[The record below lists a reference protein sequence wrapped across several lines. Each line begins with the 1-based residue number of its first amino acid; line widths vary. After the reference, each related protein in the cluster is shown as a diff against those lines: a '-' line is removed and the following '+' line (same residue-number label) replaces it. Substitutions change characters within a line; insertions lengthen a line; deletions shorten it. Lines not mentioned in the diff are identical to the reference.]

1 MHQSRNASDQLICFA
16 CRDSCSLLF
25 LKSGLSANK
34 NAQPRYYTA
43 KMLTRRRAHQN
54 KTPMALYITQYLFIN
69 ADKDKNPSYRSIMTS
84 PQPQRF
90 IHRLLITFHY
100 VRSKCLIQCCMT
112 TATNNKYI
120 QLYLNSIF
128 FLPFDAL
135 SLILRCPSC
144 CQKR

>member
-1 MHQSRNASDQLICFA
+1 M
-16 CRDSCSLLF
+16 
-25 LKSGLSANK
+25 
-34 NAQPRYYTA
+34 
-43 KMLTRRRAHQN
+43 
-54 KTPMALYITQYLFIN
+54 FIN
-69 ADKDKNPSYRSIMTS
+69 ADKDKNPSSRSIMTS
-84 PQPQRF
+84 RQPQRF
-90 IHRLLITFHY
+90 IYRLLITFHY

-144 CQKR
+144 CQKRWPFICHSLAVKGQIGAYPRFPANRAAFRISTRADTVVAATMSYFSIIESKPTR